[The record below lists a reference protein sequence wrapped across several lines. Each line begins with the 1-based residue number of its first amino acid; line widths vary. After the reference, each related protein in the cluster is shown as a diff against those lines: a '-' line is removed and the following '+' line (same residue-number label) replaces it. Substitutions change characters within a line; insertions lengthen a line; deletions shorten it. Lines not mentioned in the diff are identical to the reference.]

1 MRNVFNHFQMMKIKM
16 IVLMLAGSCLM
27 SALISTTEAAPGSS
41 EYGGHVGTSS
51 INGHNNQRDFRS
63 RRGFKTVGLATARG
77 FGKRSSSTMGGSS
90 FHFPMDEQTAALMVD
105 ENAAA
110 SSSSSSSNMD
120 EEET

>member
-1 MRNVFNHFQMMKIKM
+1 MMKVKM
-16 IVLMLAGSCLM
+16 IVLVLAGSCLM
-27 SALISTTEAAPGSS
+27 SALITTTEAAPGSS

-77 FGKRSSSTMGGSS
+77 FGKRSSSAMGGSSLTSS
-90 FHFPMDEQTAALMVD
+90 FHFPMDDQTALMFD
-105 ENAAA
+105 DSSSAA
-110 SSSSSSSNMD
+110 SSSSSMD